1 MRTIIKWIKTNR
13 NLIGYT
19 VGGLNIASGVINMLI
34 GNFYTG
40 VFNIIVGIFISVDTW
55 LFDEQ

>member
-1 MRTIIKWIKTNR
+1 MMKWIKANH
-13 NLIGYT
+13 NAIGYT
-19 VGGLNIASGVINMLI
+19 VGGLNIASGIFNMFI

-55 LFDEQ
+55 LFNNR

>member
-1 MRTIIKWIKTNR
+1 MKMLNWIKAHHHAV
-13 NLIGYT
+13 GYT
-19 VGGLNIASGVINMLI
+19 VGGLNIASGISNMFI

-55 LFDEQ
+55 LFDNR

>member
-1 MRTIIKWIKTNR
+1 MMKWIKANH
-13 NLIGYT
+13 NSIGYT
-19 VGGLNIASGVINMLI
+19 VGGLNIASGISNMFI

-55 LFDEQ
+55 LFDNR